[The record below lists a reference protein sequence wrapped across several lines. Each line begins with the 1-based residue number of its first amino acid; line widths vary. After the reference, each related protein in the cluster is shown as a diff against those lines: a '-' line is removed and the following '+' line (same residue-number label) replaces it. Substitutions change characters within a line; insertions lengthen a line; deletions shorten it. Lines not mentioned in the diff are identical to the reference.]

1 MHFVEIGRV
10 LHMSNTRAHDKVRI
24 FVLKAFFILFFFE
37 PVVVHNF
44 CSAQYGR
51 VNKNYEP
58 RECREREKKEHATV
72 QSVNMVCVT
81 KQHSSH
87 LHKGNSSL
95 MLGEVVAR
103 WYGWWW
109 IVKIC
114 EFINAINWRQQKIAT
129 ATKSHCTV
137 NDIKMA
143 LR

>member
-58 RECREREKKEHATV
+58 RECRERERKKSMRPFKVSTW
-72 QSVNMVCVT
+72 SVSRNNIQV
-81 KQHSSH
+81 
-87 LHKGNSSL
+87 
-95 MLGEVVAR
+95 
-103 WYGWWW
+103 
-109 IVKIC
+109 IC
-114 EFINAINWRQQKIAT
+114 IKET
-129 ATKSHCTV
+129 AV
-137 NDIKMA
+137 
-143 LR
+143 